1 MKLKRLEISGFK
13 SFFEKAVID
22 FPHGIT
28 AVVGPN
34 GCGKSNVIDA
44 IRWVMGEQS
53 VKQLRGKSMEDVIFS
68 GTNGKAP
75 LGMAEVSLTLANDNG
90 GGPAE
95 LKDFTEINLT
105 RRLYRSGESAYLLN
119 KLPCRLKDIHN
130 VFLGSGLG
138 SRSYAF
144 IQQGNIGII
153 TEAGP
158 EERRYFVE
166 EAAGVTRYKHHKTE
180 ALRKIDATQ
189 QNLLRVADIILE
201 IKRQMDS
208 LKRQARK
215 AELFSK
221 YQRRAKELDVRLS
234 AHQTDGL
241 LCQIEETQR
250 LLQGLRDT
258 DIEHTTELKQLDA
271 AVEEIKLDR
280 WQKNQAISD
289 RKTEK
294 HNLQRTVDR
303 MEKDIEHLRGEIERL
318 GREAGELQNSRQ
330 GLEEKNS
337 GMLAEIAQGEA
348 ETSRL
353 RAEIE
358 KARAELERERT
369 ALDGMN
375 AALAGSNRELEAS
388 RSSLVDLTAREVQH
402 RNLYQNAATSRENV
416 ARRLK
421 RADEEEAHLHQ
432 KIGEAQERESRAQ
445 AQLDALRQSI
455 AELSRRILGVRE
467 DLDVKSRALAAQ
479 VKLAQSLDLERST
492 ARSKHA
498 ALKKMEDN
506 FEWYKDGVKAVMKR
520 ARQAGPD
527 GHVLT
532 GVVGLVAD
540 VIEPE
545 ASAAAAV
552 EAALGESLQYI
563 IVEHQ
568 PAGLAA
574 IDFLRQQSAGRSGFI
589 PAAALHDTAAG
600 QAERPD
606 PQRLLLQHVR
616 VTPGC
621 EAIAQALLGNVVL
634 TETMAEA
641 VDLFNQNGRIQT
653 IVTRNGDVVSPRGFL
668 IGGSKDA
675 ASGILVK
682 KRELRELEQQAAA
695 LEQKL
700 EAARLEQRSMEA
712 GVRSLDVEL
721 QQLIE
726 RKTQERENEID
737 AEKALFK
744 SSEELKGLRRQLE
757 IVQLEQEQLLGE
769 SSDLDDQMSST
780 ERELAAMAAG
790 VEAAQQ
796 AVAEHTR
803 QITALAATVQAANQ
817 QVMNLKLE
825 LTSLNAKLEN
835 STHSLRRLR
844 EFQSDGVR
852 RLEQLA
858 LEITQKTGNAEA
870 ARAQVQECEQTLA
883 NIYRKIRQ
891 IDAEI
896 DRNETDYAA
905 IDARLKESDE
915 KIASIRDRRE
925 KTLEQLRVLELE
937 QAQRQMKREH
947 IAAQVEDR
955 YHTPFSELQAQLA
968 PPAESAPEEAPPDP
982 DAMEA
987 ELNRYRTKIAR
998 IGDVNLGAIQEY
1010 QQLGERHEF
1019 LTTQKADLEKA
1030 IEDLHKV
1037 IRKINIVSQERFMQ
1051 TFQAI
1056 NEKLAEVFPR
1066 LFNGGSAELVL
1077 TDPDK
1082 PLETGVEYMIHPPGK
1097 KLTRMSLLS
1106 GGEKA
1111 MAAIAFI
1118 FAIFLIRPA
1127 SFCLMDEIDAPLDDA
1142 NIYRFNDLL
1151 QHIGQKSQI
1160 VMITHNKRTMEFA
1173 DTLFGITMEQKGVSK
1188 VVSVNL
1194 RRPETA
1200 AA

>member
-75 LGMAEVSLTLANDNG
+75 LGMAEVSLTLCNENG
-90 GGPAE
+90 GGPEE

-105 RRLYRSGESAYLLN
+105 RRLYRSGESAYFLN
-119 KLPCRLKDIHN
+119 KQPCRLKDIHN

-138 SRSYAF
+138 SKSYAF

-166 EAAGVTRYKHHKTE
+166 EAAGVTRYKHHKAE

-189 QNLLRVADIILE
+189 QNLLRVADILLE
-201 IKRQMDS
+201 IKRQMGS

-221 YQRRAKELDVRLS
+221 YQRRARELDVRL
-234 AHQTDGL
+234 AARQADGL
-241 LCQIEETQR
+241 AAQIEATR
-250 LLQGLRDT
+250 SLLQALRDA
-258 DIEHTTELKQLDA
+258 DIEHSAELKKLDA

-289 RKTEK
+289 RKSEK
-294 HNLQRTVDR
+294 FDLQRTVDR

-318 GREAGELQNSRQ
+318 GREAAELQAARQ
-330 GLEEKNS
+330 GLEEKNR
-337 GMLAEIAQGEA
+337 GMLAEIDQGESENA
-348 ETSRL
+348 RL
-353 RAEIE
+353 RSGIE
-358 KARAELERERT
+358 QARAALDRER
-369 ALDGMN
+369 
-375 AALAGSNRELEAS
+375 AALEGMTATLAEENRGLDAA
-388 RSSLVDLTAREVQH
+388 RAALVNLTAQEAQV
-402 RNLYQNAATSRENV
+402 RNLYQNAAVNRENV
-416 ARRLK
+416 SRRLK
-421 RADEEEAHLHQ
+421 RADEEEARLHNT
-432 KIGEAQERESRAQ
+432 ITAAQEIEARAQ
-445 AQLDALRQSI
+445 AKRDALKHAI
-455 AELSRRILGVRE
+455 EEISRRIFAVRE
-467 DLDVKSRALAAQ
+467 EVDAKSRALAAQ
-479 VKLAQSLDLERST
+479 VKLAQGLDLERT
-492 ARSKHA
+492 TTRSKHA
-498 ALKKMEDN
+498 ALKRMEDN

-527 GHVLT
+527 GEQLE

-545 ASAAAAV
+545 AAVAAAV
-552 EAALGESLQYI
+552 EAALGESLQYV
-563 IVEHQ
+563 IVAHQ

-574 IDFLRQQSAGRSGFI
+574 IDYLRRQNAGRGGFI
-589 PAAALHDTAAG
+589 PSEALHDTAAG

-606 PQRLLLQHVR
+606 PERLLLNHVR
-616 VTPGC
+616 VKPGC

-634 TETMAEA
+634 TETLAEA
-641 VDLFNQNGRIQT
+641 VELFNHNGRIQT
-653 IVTRNGDVVSPRGFL
+653 LVTRSGEVVSPRGFL
-668 IGGSKDA
+668 IGGSGDA
-675 ASGILVK
+675 GSGILAK
-682 KRELRELEQQAAA
+682 KRELRELEQQAAE
-695 LEQKL
+695 LERKL
-700 EAARLEQRSMEA
+700 EAARLEQKSMEA
-712 GVRSLDVEL
+712 AVRRLDVEL

-726 RKTQERENEID
+726 RKNQDRENEIE

-744 SSEELKGLRRQLE
+744 ASEELKGLRRQLE
-757 IVQLEQEQLLGE
+757 IVQFEQEQLLGE

-780 ERELAAMAAG
+780 ERSLAAMSAE
-790 VEAAQQ
+790 VEAARQ
-796 AVAEHTR
+796 AVDERTR
-803 QITALAATVQAANQ
+803 GIAALSATVQTAQQ
-817 QVMNLKLE
+817 QVMNVKLE
-825 LTSLNAKLEN
+825 MTSLNAKLEN

-844 EFQSDGVR
+844 EFQADGLR

-858 LEITQKTGNAEA
+858 LEITQKSGKSAD
-870 ARAQVQECEQTLA
+870 ARTQVQECDQALA
-883 NIYRKIRQ
+883 DMYRRTRQ
-891 IDAEI
+891 IDQEI
-896 DRNETDYAA
+896 ERDEADYAA
-905 IDARLKESDE
+905 INARLKASDE
-915 KIASIRDRRE
+915 TISSIRDRRE
-925 KTLEQLRVLELE
+925 KSLEQLRVLELE
-937 QAQRQMKREH
+937 QAQREMRREH

-955 YHTPFSELQAQLA
+955 YHTPFNELRAELV
-968 PPAESAPEEAPPDP
+968 PPAEGEAADSAPDP
-982 DAMEA
+982 EAMEA

-1010 QQLGERHEF
+1010 QQLGERHDF
-1019 LTTQKADLEKA
+1019 LTAQKADLEKA

-1037 IRKINIVSQERFMQ
+1037 IRKINTVSQERFMQ
-1051 TFQAI
+1051 TFHAI
-1056 NEKLAEVFPR
+1056 NERLGEVFPR

-1151 QHIGQKSQI
+1151 QHIGQNSQI